1 MKRAPPRTAGQLAR
15 RASRLGLPAP
25 RSATSAARSGAPA
38 KQLRGASLR
47 APAAGSALLRA
58 QQQQRRSLAARKG
71 RAPPARRKRWWFAAL
86 LLLALALLW
95 LRPKPAPPLPKPPEI
110 AAKQPAHRA
119 VPNPPPPPTK
129 PAAAVAPPKKPP
141 AAAPADGISRELL
154 LAAVQ
159 ARSPTL
165 RACTLPPG
173 APARVSAR
181 LRVGRAGDLRTVQ
194 FVNAEP
200 LPRPLA
206 ECLRTTLQHWTFK
219 DLPLKSDVEVLVDFL
234 LGA

>member
-1 MKRAPPRTAGQLAR
+1 M
-15 RASRLGLPAP
+15 
-25 RSATSAARSGAPA
+25 
-38 KQLRGASLR
+38 LR
-47 APAAGSALLRA
+47 A
-58 QQQQRRSLAARKG
+58 QQQRRSLAARRG
-71 RAPPARRKRWWFAAL
+71 RAPAARRKRWWLAAL
-86 LLLALALLW
+86 LLLALALVW
-95 LRPKPAPPLPKPPEI
+95 LRRTPAPPPLAKPPET
-110 AAKQPAHRA
+110 AAKQPGHRA
-119 VPNPPPPPTK
+119 VPNPLPPPTK
-129 PAAAVAPPKKPP
+129 PAVAVTPKKLPAAPPRTPP
-141 AAAPADGISRELL
+141 DGISRELL